1 MFSIDNFIA
10 YLILNQILSN
20 GGGDSGGTSGSTTV
34 NDVVVLV
41 ADFSDTETY
50 TVLSGAYYGTK
61 RAIVS

>member
-1 MFSIDNFIA
+1 MFTIDNLIV
-10 YLILNQILSN
+10 YWILNQILGN
-20 GGGDSGGTSGSTTV
+20 GGEGGGGTGDSTTV